1 MKSQKIVRNESK
13 PSPVVID
20 KRKKSNLDVEVQ
32 RATDLPL
39 VVVNYV
45 EVGDMAQSQLRL
57 FIQEINATFDRKQF
71 ATHFIVP
78 VRVGKIGSDVVFN
91 EEWLKAVRETCVIVG
106 GEIQLKAGFAE
117 VEVVRRSI

>member
-1 MKSQKIVRNESK
+1 MKSQKIVRSEVKSK
-13 PSPVVID
+13 PVVID
-20 KRKKSNLDVEVQ
+20 KRKRDLDGDVQ

-57 FIQEINATFDRKQF
+57 FVQEINATFDRKQF

-78 VRVGKIGSDVVFN
+78 VRHGKIGSDIVFG
-91 EEWLKAVRETCVIVG
+91 EEWLKAVRETCVVVG
-106 GEIQLKAGFAE
+106 GEIQLRQGASD
-117 VEVVRRSI
+117 VEIVRRSI